1 MNSTIWRKG
10 VRFNLVLVGL
20 HLVLK
25 TRRFSFMKKK
35 SIPIFFATDD
45 NYARFL
51 NVTLESLIEN
61 ASNDYNYDIYVMND
75 GLSMSSRRSIKRFE
89 EEGFKIHFVNVD
101 SKLQALKLKLNIR
114 DYYTMTTYYRLLLPE
129 LYPNLKKVL
138 YLDCDIVLKDDVSKL
153 FNVDISEH
161 LVGAIRDQSVP
172 LFKEFSEYVELAL
185 GIRREDYFNAGV
197 LLMNLK
203 KMRKERFL
211 KRCMDLITNFEFK
224 VAQDQDILN
233 VITNGKVKY
242 IPGVWNTMPLGERM
256 EHPSLIHY
264 NLIFKPWKQDDVMYE
279 EFFWE
284 YAKRGELLD
293 ELVAYKKEISDE
305 EKARERE
312 GIENVRKLCVHETL
326 KADTYYK
333 LLPTKM
339 DEFGMPIKITGYRQ
353 EVLNKIKELEIEGKF
368 DQDVE
373 EDPPFVP
380 LKPGVVDY
388 EKKKLMSKIK
398 ANWANRY
405 SWRFFN
411 KLIKKGA
418 IVIDG
423 YEGLEYLKSVKS
435 GAVITANHFN
445 PFDSVPLHKVVK
457 KNVKRKKLWKIIKE
471 GNWSFPGLFGHFM
484 RNCNTLPLAA
494 NYDVMKE
501 MMRAVDKLL
510 KKGDFLLVYAEQSM
524 WWNYR
529 KPKPLKPGAFSFA
542 VKNNVPVIPTFI
554 TMRDTE
560 KLDKDGLKIQAYT
573 LHILEPIY
581 PDTSLSYKENI
592 KMMMDKNAAAWK
604 ETYEE
609 SYGIPLMYETK
620 GE

>member
-1 MNSTIWRKG
+1 MRK
-10 VRFNLVLVGL
+10 N
-20 HLVLK
+20 
-25 TRRFSFMKKK
+25 

-51 NVTLESLIEN
+51 NVALESLIEN
-61 ASNDYNYDIYVMND
+61 ASNDFNYDIYVMNN
-75 GLSMSSRRSIKRFE
+75 GLSYPSRKAIKRFE

-114 DYYTMTTYYRLLLPE
+114 DYYTITTYYRLLLPE
-129 LYPNLKKVL
+129 LYPNLRKAL
-138 YLDCDIVLKDDVSKL
+138 YLDCDIVIKDDIAKL
-153 FNVDISEH
+153 YNTDINEY
-161 LVGAIRDQSVP
+161 LVAAVRDQSVP
-172 LFKEFSEYVELAL
+172 LIKEFADYVEGAL
-185 GIRREDYFNAGV
+185 GIRREDYFNAGI

-203 KMRKERFL
+203 KMRKEKFL
-211 KRCMDLITNFEFK
+211 KKAMDLISNFEFK

-233 VITNGKVKY
+233 VAANGKVKY
-242 IPGVWNTMPLGERM
+242 LPNVWNTMPLGERI
-256 EHPSLIHY
+256 ENPSIVHY
-264 NLIFKPWKQDDVMYE
+264 NLIFKPWKQDNVMYE
-279 EFFWE
+279 EYFWE
-284 YAKRGELLD
+284 YAKRGELFE
-293 ELVAYKKEISDE
+293 ELNKYKEEISDE
-305 EKARERE
+305 QKEKDKQ
-312 GIENVRKLCVHETL
+312 GIDNVRKLCVHETA
-326 KADTYYK
+326 KANTYYR

-339 DEFGMPIKITGYRQ
+339 DEFGMPLKIAGYRL
-353 EVLNKIKELEIEGKF
+353 EVLNKIKQLEIEGKF

-380 LKPGVVDY
+380 LKPGAVDY
-388 EKKKLMSKIK
+388 EKKKLISKVK

-423 YEGLEYLKSVKS
+423 VEGEEYLRNLKT

-445 PFDSVPLHKVVK
+445 PFDSIPIHKVVK
-457 KNVKRKKLWKIIKE
+457 KDAKHKKLWKIIKE
-471 GNWSFPGLFGHFM
+471 GNWSYPGIYGKFM

-494 NYDVMKE
+494 NYDVLKE

-510 KKGDFLLVYAEQSM
+510 KKGDLLLIYPEQSM

-529 KPKPLKPGAFSFA
+529 KPKPLKSGAFTFA

-560 KLDKDGLKIQAYT
+560 KVDKDGLKIQAYT

-581 PDTSLSYKENI
+581 PDNSLPYKDNI
-592 KMMMDKNAAAWK
+592 QMMIRKNEEAWK
-604 ETYEE
+604 ETYEQ

-620 GE
+620 VEE